1 MSIDNNEQ
9 QVAEPTVRLCML
21 RTWPEHFDGY
31 GFNLHAEKSK
41 TSTTANGNTGSGGG
55 LPFSGGQY
63 IGKVDRG
70 SPAESAGLREGD
82 RIVQVDG
89 VDIEGETHSKV
100 VSRIKK
106 GSTSEDPSEVND
118 PDNSVSR
125 CSLLVVDRRAD
136 TFYKE
141 KCIRVHA
148 NMGLQVL
155 VLRTPEEPTA
165 ECLALQQNTNPSSP
179 KTTSTTSVVNSTKQ
193 QNDSD
198 DSAKAANST
207 TSSATAITT
216 TTTTTTAT
224 TTTTTLNLNMTAA
237 ELRRQLAERK
247 KVDSRRAGGTG
258 DGSLDFRKKYEI
270 VDKL

>member
-9 QVAEPTVRLCML
+9 QVAEPTVRLCVL
-21 RTWPEHFDGY
+21 RTWPQHFDGY

-41 TSTTANGNTGSGGG
+41 TSAPANGNAGGG

-89 VDIEGETHSKV
+89 VDIEGETHPKV

-106 GSTSEDPSEVND
+106 GSNSENPSDVSD
-118 PDNSVSR
+118 PDNLISR

-136 TFYKE
+136 TYYKE
-141 KCIRVHA
+141 KGIRVHS

-155 VLRTPEEPTA
+155 VLNTPEEPTP
-165 ECLALQQNTNPSSP
+165 ECLSLQQNTNTSSP
-179 KTTSTTSVVNSTKQ
+179 KNTSTTTVVNAKQ
-193 QNDSD
+193 QASLYYLFLKYRFFFKHFMWTFSCFFFLFEKIFFKSRKNSVLVKGWAWVAVLAKDSGALPYD
-198 DSAKAANST
+198 A
-207 TSSATAITT
+207 
-216 TTTTTTAT
+216 
-224 TTTTTLNLNMTAA
+224 
-237 ELRRQLAERK
+237 
-247 KVDSRRAGGTG
+247 
-258 DGSLDFRKKYEI
+258 
-270 VDKL
+270 

>member
-1 MSIDNNEQ
+1 MSIDNDEQ
-9 QVAEPTVRLCML
+9 QVAEPTVRLCVL
-21 RTWPEHFDGY
+21 RTWPKHFDGY

-41 TSTTANGNTGSGGG
+41 TANGTGGAGGQ
-55 LPFSGGQY
+55 LPFSGGQF

-89 VDIEGETHSKV
+89 ADIEGETHSAV
-100 VSRIKK
+100 VARIKK
-106 GSTSEDPSEVND
+106 GSAPVPGDDDNDGDGSGSEP
-118 PDNSVSR
+118 VSR

-136 TFYKE
+136 TYYKD

-148 NMGLQVL
+148 DMGLQVL
-155 VLRTPEEPTA
+155 VLRTPEEPTP
-165 ECLALQQNTNPSSP
+165 ECLALQQNANPAAAGP
-179 KTTSTTSVVNSTKQ
+179 AAVGNGTKQ
-193 QNDSD
+193 QNDGND
-198 DSAKAANST
+198 TAVNST
-207 TSSATAITT
+207 TSVTVTAADAAAPSTT
-216 TTTTTTAT
+216 PT

-237 ELRRQLAERK
+237 ELRRRLAERK
-247 KVDSRRAGGTG
+247 KLDSRRTGAAG